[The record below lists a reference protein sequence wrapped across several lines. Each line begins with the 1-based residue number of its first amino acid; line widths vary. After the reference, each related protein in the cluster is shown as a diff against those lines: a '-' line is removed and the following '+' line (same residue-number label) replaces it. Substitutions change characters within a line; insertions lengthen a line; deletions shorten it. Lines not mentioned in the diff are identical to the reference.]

1 MKKILLIILPLLLI
15 VGCALPIRVTPYTTM
30 QYEAT
35 QNVEVMRTK
44 PPDREYIE
52 IAELRTRVGAANRH
66 LALPNMVEKA
76 KQIGADAI
84 ILLGEQEQGKVL
96 TGMGTAVP
104 VAASIMDMVGIAIKY
119 K

>member
-1 MKKILLIILPLLLI
+1 MKKILLLTLLLI
-15 VGCALPIRVTPYTTM
+15 VGCALPIRVTPYTTI

-84 ILLGEQEQGKVL
+84 ILLGEQEQGKAL
-96 TGMGTAVP
+96 IGGTTAP
-104 VAASIMDMVGIAIKY
+104 VAASLMDMIGIAIKY